1 MTSWNVI
8 GSDSDH
14 QIKQNQTV
22 FKATL
27 QFFTIPIENST
38 TKITVGH
45 MQSESLESTMK
56 GELNV
61 VETVV
66 GLFAFGND

>member
-1 MTSWNVI
+1 MPS
-8 GSDSDH
+8 
-14 QIKQNQTV
+14 
-22 FKATL
+22 
-27 QFFTIPIENST
+27 ENST

>member
-1 MTSWNVI
+1 MILILTIRKTKINS
-8 GSDSDH
+8 
-14 QIKQNQTV
+14 
-22 FKATL
+22 L
-27 QFFTIPIENST
+27 QSHIPSENST

>member
-1 MTSWNVI
+1 MSVP
-8 GSDSDH
+8 SKD
-14 QIKQNQTV
+14 
-22 FKATL
+22 
-27 QFFTIPIENST
+27 ST